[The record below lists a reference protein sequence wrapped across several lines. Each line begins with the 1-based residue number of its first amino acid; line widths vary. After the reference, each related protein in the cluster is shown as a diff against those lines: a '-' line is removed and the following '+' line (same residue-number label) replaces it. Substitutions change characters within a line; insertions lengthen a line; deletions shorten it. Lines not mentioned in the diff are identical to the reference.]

1 MTSDEREIMSEE
13 LCDSQISCVNQVG
26 GKFKLAFVVIAIV
39 LIFFS
44 LFYFYFTGYVE
55 NILFGPEQQI
65 VVLTEKSVKV
75 KPEPAPLARDR
86 FFPKNNPRVDLFD
99 VGSSAELI
107 VWLKE
112 FNLWDI
118 PVGPEIPAMIVTD
131 FPAFGQV
138 DVATKKK
145 MFINTLLPVA
155 LTALTYVEQERDALL
170 RIIEKTGILPTE
182 LDFAESSNS
191 RRAGVTSEEADLLR
205 FFIEKYRTSM
215 ADELIMRVNVVPVS
229 LILAQG
235 AIESSWGA
243 SRFALTANNLFG
255 MRTWGEEGIVP
266 AKRDA
271 GKNHKIAIYES
282 ILDSVQAYILNLNR
296 LPAYDEFRRM
306 RQATMDSVL
315 LANGLSKY
323 SIQREEYIW
332 NVQAVIHHNHLR
344 DYDKCLLVRADKMN
358 VAAPTSVLTR
368 L

>member
-1 MTSDEREIMSEE
+1 MSEE
-13 LCDSQISCVNQVG
+13 LSDSQTSCVNQVG
-26 GKFKLAFVVIAIV
+26 GKFKHAYVVIALV

-44 LFYFYFTGYVE
+44 LFYFCFTGYVE
-55 NILFGPEQQI
+55 DILFGPEQQI

-86 FFPKNNPRVDLFD
+86 FFPNNNPRVDWFD

-107 VWLKE
+107 GWLKE

-118 PVGPEIPAMIVTD
+118 PVGSEIPAMIVTD
-131 FPAFGQV
+131 FPEFGQV

-191 RRAGVTSEEADLLR
+191 QRAGVTSEEADLLR

-229 LILAQG
+229 LILARVPSSLRG
-235 AIESSWGA
+235 A
-243 SRFALTANNLFG
+243 
-255 MRTWGEEGIVP
+255 
-266 AKRDA
+266 
-271 GKNHKIAIYES
+271 
-282 ILDSVQAYILNLNR
+282 
-296 LPAYDEFRRM
+296 
-306 RQATMDSVL
+306 
-315 LANGLSKY
+315 
-323 SIQREEYIW
+323 
-332 NVQAVIHHNHLR
+332 LR
-344 DYDKCLLVRADKMN
+344 DLL
-358 VAAPTSVLTR
+358 
-368 L
+368 

>member
-1 MTSDEREIMSEE
+1 MSEE
-13 LCDSQISCVNQVG
+13 LCDSQTGCVNQVG
-26 GKFKLAFVVIAIV
+26 WKFKHTCVVIALI
-39 LIFFS
+39 LIFFF
-44 LFYFYFTGYVE
+44 LFYFCFTRYVKD
-55 NILFGPEQQI
+55 ILFVPEQQI
-65 VVLTEKSVKV
+65 VILTEKSVKV

-86 FFPKNNPRVDLFD
+86 FFPNNNPRVDWLD
-99 VGSSAELI
+99 VDSSAELI
-107 VWLKE
+107 GWLKE

-170 RIIEKTGILPTE
+170 RIIKKTGVDPTE
-182 LDFAESSNS
+182 LDFAENSNS
-191 RRAGVTSEEADLLR
+191 RYAGVTSEKADLLR
-205 FFIEKYRTSM
+205 FFIDKYRTSM

-266 AKRDA
+266 TQRDA
-271 GKNHKIAIYES
+271 GKNHKIVIYES

-296 LPAYDEFRRM
+296 LPAYNEFRRM

-323 SIQREEYIW
+323 SIQREDYIW

-344 DYDKCLLVRADKMN
+344 DYDKCLPVGADKMN
-358 VAAPTSVLTR
+358 VAAQTSVITR